1 MAEGGELLPMAGGCG
16 DNCACGQEEIVVGES
31 QPNHYTIEEFLE
43 GFTNGLREH
52 LYTSTLLPREKHHI
66 EELLLSTDIFVDAAQ
81 AFIFGF
87 TTGK

>member
-1 MAEGGELLPMAGGCG
+1 MSDGGELLPMAGGCG
-16 DNCACGQEEIVVGES
+16 ENCTCGEQIELVNDL
-31 QPNHYTIEEFLE
+31 PNHYTIEEFLE

-87 TTGK
+87 NTK

>member
-1 MAEGGELLPMAGGCG
+1 MGEGGELLPMAGGCG
-16 DNCACGQEEIVVGES
+16 ENCTCGENTIAVEESE
-31 QPNHYTIEEFLE
+31 PNYYTIEQFIE

-52 LYTSTLLPREKHHI
+52 LYQSTLLPREKHHI

-87 TTGK
+87 TAK